1 MGSRRLPFDFCGVQ
15 FFLPKNIAAKLKFS
29 STLKFSP
36 PLLKFRSSLFKGL
49 RCQERVALVALRRA
63 RKLFSALFFLIAFSF
78 APAYAKEKAGWSRYF
93 FVLAVGGAWVLT
105 FYFRV
110 TFLLSYFCVTKST
123 KSHIRE
129 RSSLLYISAR
139 VHELVARAMRGKCVR
154 HMVKRKSIAFA
165 ALRNLNHTTRANIS
179 HEKVEQIRARIVCT
193 PAESAWR
200 A

>member
-1 MGSRRLPFDFCGVQ
+1 MEQ
-15 FFLPKNIAAKLKFS
+15 I
-29 STLKFSP
+29 
-36 PLLKFRSSLFKGL
+36 
-49 RCQERVALVALRRA
+49 
-63 RKLFSALFFLIAFSF
+63 
-78 APAYAKEKAGWSRYF
+78 F

-123 KSHIRE
+123 KSQQRE
-129 RSSLLYISAR
+129 LSPLFANLPR
-139 VHELVARAMRGKCVR
+139 VHESVARAVRGECVR

-179 HEKVEQIRARIVCT
+179 HEEAEQIRARIVCT
-193 PAESAWR
+193 PAESARR